1 MKIIPLS
8 KKTDWKMDEQEALKT
23 EFRESERFGEIRIG
37 KKNLF
42 YRGFVRVRFLP
53 LAECERIYL
62 RIEFGE
68 YGEFPLH
75 EHYIVV
81 LTKKEEELL
90 LRLERPDDAKNLL
103 SFLEENAKEIKLG
116 KV

>member
-62 RIEFGE
+62 RIEF
-68 YGEFPLH
+68 PLH